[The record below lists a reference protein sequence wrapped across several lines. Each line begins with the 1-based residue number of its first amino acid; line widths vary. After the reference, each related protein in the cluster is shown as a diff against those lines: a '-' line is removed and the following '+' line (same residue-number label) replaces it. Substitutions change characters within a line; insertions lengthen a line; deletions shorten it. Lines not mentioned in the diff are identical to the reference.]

1 MKLLNIIFES
11 KQRSLDEWIKAAL
24 STAKDAKSLK
34 AANQALHTALNDVIQ
49 FAKND
54 KQQLKGIVKQ
64 NQANAKTLTN
74 VDDLIKALSIEG
86 GLTARSMGLLNQ
98 GLLKSSKT
106 PVSIMDDVAKSL
118 VADKNFI
125 VKYKKF
131 KTEKQLRDALA
142 AKQYSEN
149 GINSI
154 VGATKKSKE
163 FETARKAYFAK
174 QKNTTKTG
182 TKTTATTGVKST
194 DDIVKQTTKT
204 RFGGKIKQVA
214 DNVKNTKLGRGI
226 ITAIKGSVKNAGLM
240 KLLWWLLIGGVAY
253 YVVKSMWD
261 SLWSGEESDIPS
273 EDDLLPINDWMECI
287 VEPLA
292 DDDNAEIL
300 IDDNGVISVKY
311 KIDEFGGKKTGGYVI
326 FSSDYSVKSANGET
340 GTWSCNQSGLLNEQ
354 GLTGIK
360 VSDNAKQTTSDIST
374 KELSRM
380 FDEVEDNLNGDFFDS
395 DATDLKDAYNLI
407 KSLENRTYKN
417 RPALKVFVSNYPKIK
432 GKGLGEHIM
441 ELKGLDFEATELRDE
456 LLSLIGYT
464 VTRSGGGEK
473 GDSDTGGFQGDGNPK
488 TGLSHITVSWNEKE
502 GGGGSGKIKY
512 VPCDSFP
519 FKFGC
524 ISDKIKDVQRC
535 AGKLK
540 VDGYYG
546 PKTDAR
552 LASVIV
558 GYSKTITKSSYDKIT
573 KECKGDDEVIK
584 LKAVDNDKKV
594 EKVSKI
600 DPKGIVPIALP
611 TLDTAQMIKIHG
623 VEKLEDQINK
633 TVDGRLIKDIIDNQ
647 IKFRGGR
654 FILKLDEELTQKQL
668 TIINYYMASK
678 SYSLEKKKETLKKG
692 KYVWKADN
700 ATARK
705 IARKEQGIKKLKD
718 NE

>member
-1 MKLLNIIFES
+1 MKLTEILKETNVDVPKVEVGE
-11 KQRSLDEWIKAAL
+11 QVAAL
-24 STAKDAKSLK
+24 KALFKNIDNLTIAALKDARPVLAKDLELVFNAKSIRGFTGKSIDDLVYGLAKGTLSAKQVGDVAVGLMKTKGVSTNYIARLAPDFVQTTTFIQKYAKDGKPLTRVSLKNSGYTDDAITEILK
-34 AANQALHTALNDVIQ
+34 AA
-49 FAKND
+49 
-54 KQQLKGIVKQ
+54 KG
-64 NQANAKTLTN
+64 N
-74 VDDLIKALSIEG
+74 
-86 GLTARSMGLLNQ
+86 
-98 GLLKSSKT
+98 
-106 PVSIMDDVAKSL
+106 
-118 VADKNFI
+118 
-125 VKYKKF
+125 KKF
-131 KTEKQLRDALA
+131 QSALKTTKT
-142 AKQYSEN
+142 
-149 GINSI
+149 
-154 VGATKKSKE
+154 GAQTG
-163 FETARKAYFAK
+163 
-174 QKNTTKTG
+174 TKTG
-182 TKTTATTGVKST
+182 TKTATTGVKST

-204 RFGGKIKQVA
+204 KFGGRVKQVA

-226 ITAIKGSVKNAGLM
+226 ITAVKGSVRNAGLM

-253 YVVKSMWD
+253 YVIKSMWD

-311 KIDEFGGKKTGGYVI
+311 KIDEFGGKKTGGHVI

-380 FDEVEDNLNGDFFDS
+380 FDEVEDNLNGDFLDS

-473 GDSDTGGFQGDGNPK
+473 GDSETGGFQGDGNPK

-502 GGGGSGKIKY
+502 GGSGSGKIKY

-654 FILKLDEELTQKQL
+654 FVLKLDEELTQKQL

-678 SYSLEKKKETLKKG
+678 SYSLEKKKETLEKG

>member
-1 MKLLNIIFES
+1 MKLTEILKETNVDVTKVEVGE
-11 KQRSLDEWIKAAL
+11 QVAAL
-24 STAKDAKSLK
+24 KALFKNIDNLTIAALKDARPVLAKDLELVFNAKSIRGFTGKSIDDLVYGLAKGTLSAKQVGDVAVGLMKTKGVSTNYIARLAPDFVQTTTFIQKYAKDGKPLTRVSLKNSGYTDDAITEILK
-34 AANQALHTALNDVIQ
+34 AA
-49 FAKND
+49 
-54 KQQLKGIVKQ
+54 KG
-64 NQANAKTLTN
+64 N
-74 VDDLIKALSIEG
+74 
-86 GLTARSMGLLNQ
+86 
-98 GLLKSSKT
+98 
-106 PVSIMDDVAKSL
+106 
-118 VADKNFI
+118 
-125 VKYKKF
+125 KKF
-131 KTEKQLRDALA
+131 QSALKTTKT
-142 AKQYSEN
+142 
-149 GINSI
+149 
-154 VGATKKSKE
+154 GAQTG
-163 FETARKAYFAK
+163 
-174 QKNTTKTG
+174 TKTG
-182 TKTTATTGVKST
+182 TKTATTGVKST

-204 RFGGKIKQVA
+204 KFGGRVKQVA

-226 ITAIKGSVKNAGLM
+226 ITAVKGSVRNAGLM

-253 YVVKSMWD
+253 YVIKSMWD

-311 KIDEFGGKKTGGYVI
+311 KIDEFGGKKTGGHVI

-380 FDEVEDNLNGDFFDS
+380 FDEVEDNLNGDFLDS

-473 GDSDTGGFQGDGNPK
+473 GDSETGGFQGDGNPK

-502 GGGGSGKIKY
+502 GGSGSGKIKY

-654 FILKLDEELTQKQL
+654 FVLKLDEELTQKQL

-678 SYSLEKKKETLKKG
+678 SYSLEKKKETLEKG

>member
-131 KTEKQLRDALA
+131 KTEKQLRDALK
-142 AKQYSEN
+142 AKQYSDN
-149 GINSI
+149 GVDAI
-154 VGATKKSKE
+154 VGATKKSNE
-163 FETARKAYFAK
+163 FKTAKKAWFTK
-174 QKNTTKTG
+174 QQNTTKTG

>member
-1 MKLLNIIFES
+1 MKLTQILKETNVGVPKVEVGE
-11 KQRSLDEWIKAAL
+11 QVAAL
-24 STAKDAKSLK
+24 KTLFKGLGTLTFKSLQKTRPVLAKDLELVFNAKSIRGFTGK
-34 AANQALHTALNDVIQ
+34 SM
-49 FAKND
+49 
-54 KQQLKGIVKQ
+54 
-64 NQANAKTLTN
+64 
-74 VDDLIKALSIEG
+74 DDLIRGLGKGTLSAKQVG
-86 GLTARSMGLLNQ
+86 
-98 GLLKSSKT
+98 
-106 PVSIMDDVAKSL
+106 DVAVGLMKTKGVSTNYIARLAPDYVQTAAFIQKYAKDGKPLTKTSLKNSGYTDEAITEILKATKS
-118 VADKNFI
+118 N
-125 VKYKKF
+125 KKF
-131 KTEKQLRDALA
+131 QSALKTTKTGT
-142 AKQYSEN
+142 KT
-149 GINSI
+149 
-154 VGATKKSKE
+154 GAQTG
-163 FETARKAYFAK
+163 
-174 QKNTTKTG
+174 TKTG

-204 RFGGKIKQVA
+204 RLGGRIKQVA

-226 ITAIKGSVKNAGLM
+226 IAAIKGSVKNAGLM

-311 KIDEFGGKKTGGYVI
+311 KIDEFGGKKTGGHVI

-502 GGGGSGKIKY
+502 GGSGSGKIKY

-654 FILKLDEELTQKQL
+654 FVLKLDEELTQKQL

>member
-1 MKLLNIIFES
+1 MKLTEILKETNVDVPKVEVGE
-11 KQRSLDEWIKAAL
+11 QVAAL
-24 STAKDAKSLK
+24 KALFKNIDNLTIAAVKKAKPTLAKDIELVFNARPIRNFAGKTIDDLVYGLAKGTLSAKQVGDFAIGLMKTKGVSTNYIARLAPDFVQTTTFIQKYAKDGKPLTKASLKNSGYTDEAITEILK
-34 AANQALHTALNDVIQ
+34 AA
-49 FAKND
+49 
-54 KQQLKGIVKQ
+54 
-64 NQANAKTLTN
+64 
-74 VDDLIKALSIEG
+74 
-86 GLTARSMGLLNQ
+86 
-98 GLLKSSKT
+98 KS
-106 PVSIMDDVAKSL
+106 
-118 VADKNFI
+118 N
-125 VKYKKF
+125 KKF
-131 KTEKQLRDALA
+131 QSALKTTKTGT
-142 AKQYSEN
+142 KT
-149 GINSI
+149 
-154 VGATKKSKE
+154 GAQTG
-163 FETARKAYFAK
+163 
-174 QKNTTKTG
+174 TKTG

-226 ITAIKGSVKNAGLM
+226 IAAVKGSVRNAGLM

-311 KIDEFGGKKTGGYVI
+311 KIDEFGGKKTGGHVI

-502 GGGGSGKIKY
+502 GGSGSGKIKY

-654 FILKLDEELTQKQL
+654 FVLKLDEELTQKQL